1 MVCSTLSCCYCLHIP
16 VTFCV
21 PFQCLKES
29 YVKATGTGIGHDLQA
44 VEFQINTN
52 KLSPQVC
59 CFAFFGGGFRFAWPF
74 YAIFVLFLF
83 FLKAISFWKQ
93 YWSYLP
99 TCSSWRL
106 VQWNPAL
113 RPPCYYDHFFWPEEC
128 ASVSY
133 SYFKNPFNTTIPLIQ
148 PQFYGPTTAVLM

>member
-59 CFAFFGGGFRFAWPF
+59 CFAFFLGGGLDLLG
-74 YAIFVLFLF
+74 LFMPYLF
-83 FLKAISFWKQ
+83 CF
-93 YWSYLP
+93 
-99 TCSSWRL
+99 C
-106 VQWNPAL
+106 
-113 RPPCYYDHFFWPEEC
+113 FF
-128 ASVSY
+128 
-133 SYFKNPFNTTIPLIQ
+133 
-148 PQFYGPTTAVLM
+148 